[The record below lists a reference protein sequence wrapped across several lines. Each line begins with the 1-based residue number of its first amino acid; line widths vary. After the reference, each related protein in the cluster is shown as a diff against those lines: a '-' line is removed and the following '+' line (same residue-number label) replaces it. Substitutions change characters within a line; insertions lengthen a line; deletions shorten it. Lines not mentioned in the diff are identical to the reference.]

1 MSPCSACL
9 LPACL
14 PTRPP
19 ASLSG
24 FPLGMGPRY
33 DSLKGLFKRQSLIS
47 RQVAE
52 ALLSASS
59 SQHGSPARNSDSL
72 SSIGSLSTG
81 SSEDEVHGAMDGPTW
96 WGRSLPSGNELA
108 TTVVLSTTAAARDAQ
123 SFSSGNH
130 QPSDE
135 WEQPQECEAALH
147 DPSAAVVWRAL
158 CDYADHAQLLPPH
171 YLG

>member
-1 MSPCSACL
+1 
-9 LPACL
+9 
-14 PTRPP
+14 
-19 ASLSG
+19 
-24 FPLGMGPRY
+24 MGPRY

-72 SSIGSLSTG
+72 SSIGSLLSTG
-81 SSEDEVHGAMDGPTW
+81 GSEAVHEGAMDGGPSW
-96 WGRSLPSGNELA
+96 LGRSLPSGGNELA
-108 TTVVLSTTAAARDAQ
+108 TTVVLSTTAAAAARDAQ
-123 SFSSGNH
+123 SFSGGNH

-135 WEQPQECEAALH
+135 WEQPEECEAALH